1 MARKTERTFITSGE
15 AAELLGVSGSRVR
28 ELISKGRLQAT
39 PVGRMLLIDRADA
52 VAISKAPKIAA
63 GRPSHQ
69 LRRPSMRAAYRSLRQ
84 CFTACNAWLHGETAR
99 ERLDGE
105 REARKAM
112 QHGLKVAG
120 LSNPLSKDIKA
131 INENVKNGEPNAA
144 IAKMESLHIDYLHR
158 KSQILID
165 IKINIQQVLWRFESD
180 PSDSPAMR
188 GMATGLRML
197 VGRLQDLVGAIGAEA
212 DPSIPGQ
219 LSRETVEQLLCLSR
233 QCGFLPVKSA
243 LPYERALAA
252 FDAAGITDGDRTV
265 PDEDVSQHPM
275 LMG

>member
-1 MARKTERTFITSGE
+1 MAKKTERTFITSGE

-84 CFTACNAWLHGETAR
+84 CFTACNVWLHAETDR
-99 ERLDGE
+99 ERQAGE
-105 REARKAM
+105 LAARKAM

-120 LSNPLSKDIKA
+120 LKNPLSEDIRA
-131 INENVKNGEPNAA
+131 INENVKNGELNAA

-158 KSQILID
+158 KSRMLVE
-165 IKINIQQVLWRFESD
+165 IKIQIQQVLWRFESD

-188 GMATGLRML
+188 GMATGLRQA

-212 DPSIPGQ
+212 DPTIPGQ
-219 LSRETVEQLLCLSR
+219 LSRETVEQLLYLSR

-252 FDAAGITDGDRTV
+252 FDAAGINDADRTV

>member
-1 MARKTERTFITSGE
+1 MAKKDERTFITSGE
-15 AAELLGVSGSRVR
+15 AAELLGVSGSRIR

-52 VAISKAPKIAA
+52 IAISKAPKIAA

-69 LRRPSMRAAYRSLRQ
+69 LRRPSMRAGYRSLRQ
-84 CFTACNAWLHGETAR
+84 CFTACNLWLHGETAH
-99 ERLDGE
+99 ERLAGE
-105 REARKAM
+105 RGARKAM

-120 LSNPLSKDIKA
+120 LNNPLSEDIKA

-144 IAKMESLHIDYLHR
+144 IAKMENLNIDYLHR
-158 KSQILID
+158 KSKVLM
-165 IKINIQQVLWRFESD
+165 NIRTEIEQVLFRFECD
-180 PSDSPAMR
+180 PTDSPFIR
-188 GMATGLRML
+188 GLATSLRRSA
-197 VGRLQDLVGAIGAEA
+197 GRLQDLVGAIGAEA

-219 LSRETVEQLLCLSR
+219 LSRETVETLLHLSR

-252 FDAAGITDGDRTV
+252 FDAAGITSPDRQV

>member
-1 MARKTERTFITSGE
+1 MAKKTERTFITSGE

-84 CFTACNAWLHGETAR
+84 CFTACNVWLHGETAR

-105 REARKAM
+105 RAANKAIR
-112 QHGLKVAG
+112 HGIIVTGK
-120 LSNPLSKDIKA
+120 SNPLWKDIEA
-131 INENVKNGEPNAA
+131 ISANVKNGEPNAA

-158 KSQILID
+158 KSQILVN

-188 GMATGLRML
+188 GMATGLRQA

-212 DPSIPGQ
+212 DPTIPGQ
-219 LSRETVEQLLCLSR
+219 LSRETVEQLLHLSR

>member
-1 MARKTERTFITSGE
+1 MIEQSFLSSGE
-15 AAELLGVSGSRVR
+15 AAELLGVSGSRIR
-28 ELISKGRLQAT
+28 DLISNGRLKAT

-84 CFTACNAWLHGETAR
+84 CFTACNVWLHGETAR

-120 LSNPLSKDIKA
+120 LSNPLSEDIKA

-144 IAKMESLHIDYLHR
+144 IAKMESLNIDYLHN
-158 KSQILID
+158 KSWVLVK
-165 IKINIQQVLWRFESD
+165 IKNNIQRVLWDFESD
-180 PSDSPAMR
+180 PSDSPTMR
-188 GMATGLRML
+188 RNATTLRMAA
-197 VGRLQDLVGAIGAEA
+197 GQLQDLVGVIGAEA

-219 LSRETVEQLLCLSR
+219 LSRETVEQLLCLSQR
-233 QCGFLPVKSA
+233 CGFLPVKSM
-243 LPYERALAA
+243 LPYERALEA
-252 FDAAGITDGDRTV
+252 FNQAGIERH
-265 PDEDVSQHPM
+265 S
-275 LMG
+275 

>member
-1 MARKTERTFITSGE
+1 MAKKDERTFITSGE
-15 AAELLGVSGSRVR
+15 AAELLGVSGSRIR

-84 CFTACNAWLHGETAR
+84 CFTACNLWLHGETAR
-99 ERLDGE
+99 ERQEGE
-105 REARKAM
+105 RGANKAIR
-112 QHGLKVAG
+112 HGIIVTG
-120 LSNPLSKDIKA
+120 ETNPLWKDVKA
-131 INENVKNGEPNAA
+131 ISENVKNGEPNAA
-144 IAKMESLHIDYLHR
+144 IAKMESLNIDYLHS
-158 KSQILID
+158 KSWVLV
-165 IKINIQQVLWRFESD
+165 KIRNNIQRVLWDFESD
-180 PSDSPAMR
+180 PSDSPTMR
-188 GMATGLRML
+188 RNATTLRMAA
-197 VGRLQDLVGAIGAEA
+197 GQLQDLVGVIGAEA
-212 DPSIPGQ
+212 EPSIPGQ
-219 LSRETVEQLLCLSR
+219 LSRETVETLLHLSR

-252 FDAAGITDGDRTV
+252 FDAAGITDGDRQV
-265 PDEDVSQHPM
+265 PDEDMSQHPM

>member
-1 MARKTERTFITSGE
+1 MAKKDERTFITSGE

-39 PVGRMLLIDRADA
+39 PVGRLLLIDRADA
-52 VAISKAPKIAA
+52 LAISKAPKIAA

-69 LRRPSMRAAYRSLRQ
+69 LRRPSMRAGYRSLRQ
-84 CFTACNAWLHGETAR
+84 CFTSCNLWLHGETAH
-99 ERLDGE
+99 ERLAGE
-105 REARKAM
+105 RGARKAM

-120 LSNPLSKDIKA
+120 LNNPLSEDIKA

-144 IAKMESLHIDYLHR
+144 IAKMESLNIDYLHR
-158 KSQILID
+158 KSKVLLN

-180 PSDSPAMR
+180 PTDSPAMR
-188 GMATGLRML
+188 SMATGLRMAA
-197 VGRLQDLVGAIGAEA
+197 GRLQDLVGVIGAEA
-212 DPSIPGQ
+212 EPTIPGQ
-219 LSRETVEQLLCLSR
+219 LSRETVEHLLCLSR

-252 FDAAGITDGDRTV
+252 FDAAGITDGDRQV
-265 PDEDVSQHPM
+265 PDEDASVHPM

>member
-1 MARKTERTFITSGE
+1 MAKKTERTFITSGE

-69 LRRPSMRAAYRSLRQ
+69 LRRPSMRAAYKSLRQ
-84 CFTACNAWLHGETAR
+84 CFTACNVWLHGETAR

-120 LSNPLSKDIKA
+120 LSNPLSEDIKA

-144 IAKMESLHIDYLHR
+144 IAKMESLNIDYLHN
-158 KSQILID
+158 KSWVLVK
-165 IKINIQQVLWRFESD
+165 IKNNIQRVLWDFESD
-180 PSDSPAMR
+180 PSDSPTMR
-188 GMATGLRML
+188 RNATTLRMAA
-197 VGRLQDLVGAIGAEA
+197 GQLQDLVGVIGAEA

>member
-1 MARKTERTFITSGE
+1 MAKKTERTFITSGE

-84 CFTACNAWLHGETAR
+84 CFTACNVWLHGETAR

-105 REARKAM
+105 RGARKAM

-120 LSNPLSKDIKA
+120 LSNPLSEDIKA

-158 KSQILID
+158 KSQILVN

-188 GMATGLRML
+188 GMATGLRQA

-212 DPSIPGQ
+212 DPTIPGQ
-219 LSRETVEQLLCLSR
+219 LSRETVEQLLHLSR

-252 FDAAGITDGDRTV
+252 FDAAGINDADRTV